1 MRERMKSQLEFI
13 VEVDKIKT
21 ILRRN
26 LTIVDKR
33 RENDAEHSWHIAL
46 MVPLL
51 MEYIEED
58 VDILKVMKMAII
70 HDLVEIDAGDTYAYD
85 VKGYEDKRE
94 REVAAA
100 DRIFNMLPEDQAK
113 EITDLWYEF
122 EDEKTIEARYACC
135 VDRLQP
141 LILNY
146 YSDGLSWKE
155 HNVTKTQVMG
165 RMKIIKETSEGLWEM
180 CTYLLE
186 NAIEKG
192 YIKAE

>member
-1 MRERMKSQLEFI
+1 MNERIKKQLDFI

-46 MVPLL
+46 MAPLL
-51 MEYIEED
+51 MEYIEEE
-58 VDILKVMKMAII
+58 VDILKVMKMVII

-85 VKGYEDKRE
+85 VVGYSDKRE

-100 DRIFNMLPEDQAK
+100 NRIFNILPEDQAK
-113 EITDLWYEF
+113 EITKLWYEF
-122 EDEKTIEARYACC
+122 EEEETMEARYACC

-141 LILNY
+141 FILNY
-146 YSDGLSWKE
+146 YSDGLSWME
-155 HNVTKTQVMG
+155 HKVTKTQVMG
-165 RMKIIKETSEGLWEM
+165 RMKIIKETSNGLWEM
-180 CTYLLE
+180 FMYLLE
-186 NAIEKG
+186 SAIEKG
-192 YIKAE
+192 YIKEE